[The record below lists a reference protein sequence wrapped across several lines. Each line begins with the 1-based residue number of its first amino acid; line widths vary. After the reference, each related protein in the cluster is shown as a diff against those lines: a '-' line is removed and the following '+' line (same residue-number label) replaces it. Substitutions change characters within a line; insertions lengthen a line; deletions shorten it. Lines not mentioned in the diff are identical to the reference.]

1 MKKPELLAPAGNFE
15 MLAAALKS
23 GADAVYLGISG
34 LNMRARAKNF
44 SIKDLDKIVDI
55 CKVNKVKTY
64 LALNTI
70 IYEEEIDV
78 VKETLKAAKKAGI
91 DAIICWDL
99 SVIKIAKEFGLDV
112 HLSTQGS
119 ASNSIALSEYEK
131 LGVSRVILARECTL
145 DEIKQIKESSDIE
158 IEVFVHGAMCVSVSG
173 RCFMSEEMY
182 GKSANRGEC
191 IQPCRRKYKIIDPE
205 TDKELELDNHYV
217 MSPKDLCTIGIIDK
231 LIDAGIDAF
240 KIEGRNRSPEYVK
253 TVVDC
258 YRKAIDLHIAGKLSK
273 EKKEG
278 LIERL
283 KTVYNRGFSEGFFMG
298 RPITD
303 WTDSYGSKSTKVKE
317 YVGKVLNYYKKPSV
331 AEIKLESGTLGEAE
345 DILIIGPT
353 TGVIETKAESM
364 EIEKK
369 KVKNVFK
376 GQSVGLKID
385 GIVRK
390 NDKVYRWSERKNS
403 Q

>member
-217 MSPKDLCTIGIIDK
+217 MSPKDLCTIEIIDK

-253 TVVDC
+253 TVVEC
-258 YRKAIDLHIAGKLSK
+258 YREAIDLHVEGKLTK
-273 EKKEG
+273 EKKKEF
-278 LIERL
+278 EKQL
-283 KTVYNRGFSEGFFMG
+283 KTVYNRGFSEGFFLG
-298 RPITD
+298 RPISD

-317 YVGKVLNYYKKPSV
+317 YIGKVLNYYNKPSV
-331 AEIKLESGTLGEAE
+331 VEIKIESGSLGEDE
-345 DILIIGPT
+345 EILIIGPT
-353 TGVIETKAESM
+353 TGCVETKVESM